1 MREIESIPSLWY
13 QSDPQ
18 RLNQTTIPLGWV
30 TMVEPLRPYSANLF
44 AIIGSSGVGRD
55 TLIDAMMLLNPSITR
70 IRRTTTR
77 AQRYPGESLRIDSR
91 SEESFA
97 SIQESQNILCPYRY
111 PANDKWYGIPFD
123 ELSKITNGPAIL
135 EGTAEPLP
143 IKKLLPDSTAVI
155 IVPNSFAQLR
165 DQLMKRDGDT
175 PETRRRIERSQREL
189 ALLVNRMPSLF
200 QNKSIDGIVI
210 NNDTP
215 ERLAQRTIIQME
227 TKNWESDIPTQLQDD
242 VSDYLSEWNREVK
255 SL

>member
-55 TLIDAMMLLNPSITR
+55 TLIDAMILLNPSIAR

-77 AQRYPGESLRIDSR
+77 AQRYLGESLRIEAR

-97 SIQESQNILCPYRY
+97 SIQENQNLLCPYRY
-111 PANDKWYGIPFD
+111 PANEKWYGIPFD

-200 QNKSIDGIVI
+200 QNNSIDGIVI

-215 ERLAQRTIIQME
+215 ERLAKRTIIQME
-227 TKNWESDIPTQLQDD
+227 TKNWETCIPSQLQEDI
-242 VSDYLSEWNREVK
+242 SDYLSEWN
-255 SL
+255 

>member
-1 MREIESIPSLWY
+1 MKEIESIPSLWY

-30 TMVEPLRPYSANLF
+30 NMVEPLRPYSANLLS
-44 AIIGSSGVGRD
+44 IIGSSGVGRD
-55 TLIDAMMLLNPSITR
+55 TLIDAMMLQNPTLAR

-77 AQRYPGESLRIDSR
+77 KQRYPEESFRIDSR
-91 SEESFA
+91 SEESFTL
-97 SIQESQNILCPYRY
+97 IQNSQRLLCPYRY
-111 PANDKWYGIPFD
+111 PANDKWYGIPID
-123 ELSKITNGPAIL
+123 ELSKITNGPAVL

-143 IKKLLPDSTAVI
+143 IKMLLPDSTAVI
-155 IVPNSFAQLR
+155 IVPDSFDQLR
-165 DQLMKRDGDT
+165 DQLVKRDGNT

-200 QNKSIDGIVI
+200 QNNSIDGIVI

-227 TKNWESDIPTQLQDD
+227 TNNWGTCITSQLQDD
-242 VSDYLSEWNREVK
+242 ISDYLSKWNTEE
-255 SL
+255 

>member
-1 MREIESIPSLWY
+1 MKDRESIPSLWY

-55 TLIDAMMLLNPSITR
+55 TLIDAMMSLNPSIAR

-77 AQRYPGESLRIDSR
+77 EQRYPGESLRIDSR

-97 SIQESQNILCPYRY
+97 SIQENQNLLCPYRY

-143 IKKLLPDSTAVI
+143 IKRLLPNSTTVI
-155 IVPNSFAQLR
+155 IVPESFTQLQT
-165 DQLMKRDGDT
+165 QLVNRDGDT
-175 PETRRRIERSQREL
+175 AETHRRVARSQREL
-189 ALLVNRMPSLF
+189 ALLVNRIPSLL
-200 QNKSIDGIVI
+200 QANLIDGIII

-215 ERLAQRTIIQME
+215 ERVAQRTFMQME
-227 TKNWESDIPTQLQDD
+227 TKNWETIIQSQLQND
-242 VSDYLSEWNREVK
+242 VSDYLSAWNSNVTT
-255 SL
+255 L

>member
-1 MREIESIPSLWY
+1 MKEIESIPSLWY

-30 TMVEPLRPYSANLF
+30 TMVEPLRPYSANLL

-55 TLIDAMMLLNPSITR
+55 TLIDAMILLNPSIAR

-77 AQRYPGESLRIDSR
+77 AARYPGESLRIDSR

-97 SIQESQNILCPYRY
+97 SIQKSQNLLCPYRY

-123 ELSKITNGPAIL
+123 ELSKITNGPALL

-143 IKKLLPDSTAVI
+143 IKRLLPDSTAVI
-155 IVPNSFAQLR
+155 IVPNSFEQLR
-165 DQLMKRDGDT
+165 DQLVKRDGNT

-189 ALLVNRMPSLF
+189 ALLVNRMPLLF
-200 QNKSIDGIVI
+200 QNNSIDGIVI

-227 TKNWESDIPTQLQDD
+227 TNSWETYIPSQLQDD
-242 VSDYLSEWNREVK
+242 ISDYLSTWNLGEQTV
-255 SL
+255 